1 MASNDIL
8 TYEQGFVET
17 IGNDSDP
24 LFYLFDFD
32 VRSFD
37 INMEFQHFH
46 RFYEIHVLLDKEAEH
61 LVDGAL
67 FPLRQ
72 YDITL
77 LPPLKLHKSIY
88 PEGDPVRRL
97 IIDFSIP
104 EESNPI
110 LKEETLRLLSVFY
123 ADPPVLRFSEVE
135 QTDIFSHINEISRL
149 LKLKEPG
156 YMLQVHAE
164 FMRFLFCLNR
174 YAPKNSY
181 KTVKEDTL
189 EEKIYQVTSYIHAH
203 FAEELS
209 LESLSQMFFISP
221 YYLSHQFKAIT
232 GFNLVNY
239 IQMTRIRNAQQM
251 LLSDNLKITDIAG
264 ACGFNSFSQ
273 FNRTFNKFVGKS
285 PREFRRP

>member
-8 TYEQGFVET
+8 AYEQGFVET

-123 ADPPVLRFSEVE
+123 ADPPVLRFTEVE
-135 QTDIFSHINEISRL
+135 QADIFSHINEISRL

-174 YAPKNSY
+174 YAPTNSY